1 MRQVLDRVHNFLL
14 QSCRRKSAVTAS
26 RLVVPPGLRFRW
38 QITGVR
44 QHRFAQANPL
54 VVEPLKSRRERG
66 YFIHPELYG
75 AWKTRVFGGIAA
87 RSSMPQLREAQ
98 KEQVAARAVPSPGIH

>member
-1 MRQVLDRVHNFLL
+1 MLPAKVRGNCFKIGGFPRIEV
-14 QSCRRKSAVTAS
+14 S
-26 RLVVPPGLRFRW
+26 W

-44 QHRFAQANPL
+44 QHRFAQAYAL

-75 AWKTRVFGGIAA
+75 APGGQGYSVGSPPAA
-87 RSSMPQLREAQ
+87 QCLSF
-98 KEQVAARAVPSPGIH
+98 ARHKKSRWL